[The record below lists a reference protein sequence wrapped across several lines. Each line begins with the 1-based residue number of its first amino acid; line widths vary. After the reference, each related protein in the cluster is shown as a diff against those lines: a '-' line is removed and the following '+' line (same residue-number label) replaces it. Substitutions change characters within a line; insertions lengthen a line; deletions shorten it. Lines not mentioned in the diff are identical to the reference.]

1 MKINFSISSQDF
13 RDSFQ
18 EKRPLLL
25 KSAFDSSGFTW
36 KDANSVFERSH
47 VESQDFKVSYDG
59 IRDKSEYVEGYFDV
73 GKLRYRLIKPVI
85 YRLMKQGATL
95 ISNKISGEPKVGE
108 VARQISNFTG
118 RQVVSSAYAA
128 FGNVSSFRC
137 HWDTRDVFAVQ
148 LIGRK
153 RWIVYEPSFEAP
165 LYTQQSKDFE
175 SLYPCPTE
183 PYMDVTLEAGDV
195 FYLPRGWWH
204 NPLPIGEETFHLAIG
219 TFPAFTMDY
228 LAWTVR
234 EAQAL
239 LPARRSLNNN
249 WEADEQNLRD
259 TAQRLGAMIADS
271 TNYRRFMDE
280 FIAGTREETPLALE
294 VFGRPDVDVLD
305 DDVGLRIAASRVHGI
320 ESNYVIAN
328 GVKLNLDASGV
339 SLMRRIADNPGIK
352 VGDVLAGVDEADT
365 ERARHLVSELC
376 RQDVLALDT
385 AAYGHAG

>member
-1 MKINFSISSQDF
+1 MEFPISRSDF
-13 RDSFQ
+13 LQFYQ
-18 EKRPLLL
+18 ERQPLLM
-25 KSAFDSSGFTW
+25 KGAVSSVKFSW
-36 KDANSVFERSH
+36 SDANELFQRCDATSH
-47 VESQDFKVSYDG
+47 DFKLSCDG
-59 IRDKSEYVEGYFDV
+59 IRPKHEYVESYLDV
-73 GKLRYRLIKPVI
+73 GTLRHRLVKPAL
-85 YRLMKQGATL
+85 YEFMRNGATL
-95 ISNKISGEPKVGE
+95 IANKIVNEPLVTQFARV
-108 VARQISNFTG
+108 VADYTG

-128 FGNVSSFRC
+128 FGNRDSFRA
-137 HWDTRDVFAVQ
+137 HWDTRDVFAIQ

-153 RWIVYEPSFEAP
+153 RWIVYEPSLEAP
-165 LYTQQSKDFE
+165 LYTQQTRDYE
-175 SLYPCPTE
+175 HLYPCPTE
-183 PYMDVTLEAGDV
+183 PYMDVVLEAGDV

-204 NPLPIGEETFHLAIG
+204 NPLPLGEETFHLAIG

-239 LPARRSLNNN
+239 LPARRSLSNN
-249 WEADEQNLRD
+249 WEADEENLRD
-259 TAQRLGAMIADS
+259 TAQRVGAMIADS
-271 TNYRRFMDE
+271 ANYRRFMDE

-294 VFGRPDVDVLD
+294 VFGRPDVDVLS

-352 VGDVLAGVDEADT
+352 VGDVLTGVDEADA

-385 AAYGHAG
+385 AARGHAG

>member
-1 MKINFSISSQDF
+1 MKCSWS
-13 RDSFQ
+13 
-18 EKRPLLL
+18 
-25 KSAFDSSGFTW
+25 
-36 KDANSVFERSH
+36 DANELFQRCDATSH
-47 VESQDFKVSYDG
+47 DFKLSCDG
-59 IRDKSEYVEGYFDV
+59 IRPKHEYVESYLDV
-73 GKLRYRLIKPVI
+73 GTLRHRLLKPAL
-85 YRLMKQGATL
+85 YEFMRNGATL
-95 ISNKISGEPKVGE
+95 IANKIINESLVTQFARE
-108 VARQISNFTG
+108 VADYTG

-128 FGNVSSFRC
+128 FGNRDSFRA
-137 HWDTRDVFAVQ
+137 HWDTRDVFAIQ

-153 RWIVYEPSFEAP
+153 RWIVYEPSLEAP
-165 LYTQQSKDFE
+165 LYTQQTRDYE
-175 SLYPCPTE
+175 HLYPCPAE
-183 PYMDVTLEAGDV
+183 PYMNVILEAGDV

-204 NPLPIGEETFHLAIG
+204 NPLPLGEETFHLAIG

-239 LPARRSLNNN
+239 LPARRSLNND

-259 TAQRLGAMIADS
+259 TAQRVGAMIADS
-271 TNYRRFMDE
+271 ANYRRFMDE
-280 FIAGTREETPLALE
+280 FIAGTREETPLVLE
-294 VFGRPDVDVLD
+294 VFGRPDVDVLS

-352 VGDVLAGVDEADT
+352 VGDVLTGVDEADA

-385 AAYGHAG
+385 AARGHAG